1 MKPGRL
7 AFGLILLGEIVQWG
21 GILIGGAAY
30 PGYDPLRQYISEL
43 GATGAAT
50 GWAVSWLVFVPSGL
64 LIAGGCL
71 IAVWM
76 TRRSAPGVIGWLL
89 LAWYG
94 LSLSGAGVYPCD
106 FECARA
112 EPSFNALMHDLV
124 GGTGYLAVPIGI
136 GLVTAAMRG
145 LGKGMVAFGVVCAG
159 LTLVG
164 FGGLIADP
172 EFGGSL
178 QRVLEIAVTAFLLV
192 AAWLL
197 AKGRPAASARA

>member
-21 GILIGGAAY
+21 GILIAGAAY
-30 PGYDPLRQYISEL
+30 PGYDHLRQYISEL

-50 GWAVSWLVFVPSGL
+50 AWAVSWLVFVPSGL
-64 LIAGGCL
+64 FIAAGCL
-71 IAVWM
+71 VAAWL
-76 TRRSAPGVIGWLL
+76 TRRSTPGLIGWLL

-136 GLVTAAMRG
+136 VLVAIGARG
-145 LGKGMVAFGVVCAG
+145 IGKGFVAFGGVCAV

-164 FGGLIADP
+164 FSGLIADP
-172 EFGGSL
+172 EYGGSL
-178 QRVLEIAVTAFLLV
+178 QRVLEAAVTVFLLV

-197 AKGRPAASARA
+197 VKGRPAAPAGA